1 MKKFKKRLILLL
13 ILLVTIIPIPTLAYS
28 DYLIASGKTIGIE
41 VNSNGV
47 LIVGFYEVGGKNIGQ
62 EAGFEIGDVITNIN
76 DTKINTIEEMV
87 NALKNKNNP
96 IKFKVERE
104 NKELEITTNL
114 VPNDE
119 GVVKTGLYVKDQI
132 NGIGTLTYIDP
143 NTKRFGALGHEII
156 ETTTAKKFE
165 IKDGKI
171 FNANVSKI
179 EKSRDGTAGEKNA
192 TYNKETV
199 EGEIDTNEIAGIF
212 GDYKE
217 ETNNMEEI
225 EVGKEEEIKKGRA
238 YIRTNIE
245 KDVVKD
251 YEINILNIDYD
262 SKSKNILFEI
272 TDKTLLEAS
281 GGVIQGMSG
290 SPIIQNNKLIGAVNY
305 VILNDT
311 KKGYG
316 IFITTMLEQG
326 ES

>member
-104 NKELEITTNL
+104 NKELKITTNL

>member
-1 MKKFKKRLILLL
+1 
-13 ILLVTIIPIPTLAYS
+13 
-28 DYLIASGKTIGIE
+28 
-41 VNSNGV
+41 
-47 LIVGFYEVGGKNIGQ
+47 
-62 EAGFEIGDVITNIN
+62 
-76 DTKINTIEEMV
+76 MV

>member
-245 KDVVKD
+245 KNVVKD